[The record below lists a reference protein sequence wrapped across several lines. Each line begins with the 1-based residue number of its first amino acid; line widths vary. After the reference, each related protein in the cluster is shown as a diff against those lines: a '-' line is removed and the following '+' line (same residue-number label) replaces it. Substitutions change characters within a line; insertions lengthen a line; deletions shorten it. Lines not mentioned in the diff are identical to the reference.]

1 MNKYL
6 RFFVSKFHKVVPHLH
21 RWEIMPEP
29 VTAVIAGDLLTS
41 YGLGTPVCYIRRCS
55 CGSVQASHKNNSAGN
70 NAPWVPVIGYTP
82 VEKKLRL
89 QTIDIGTG
97 ELNVYSRGAQGR
109 PIVSSL
115 R

>member
-1 MNKYL
+1 MNKHL
-6 RFFVSKFHKVVPHLH
+6 CFFVRKFHTH
-21 RWEIMPEP
+21 RWETMPEP
-29 VTAVIAGDLLTS
+29 VTVVIAGDALSS
-41 YGLGTPVCYIRRCS
+41 YGMSAPVCCIRKCS
-55 CGSVQASHKNNSAGN
+55 CGSVEVSHQNNSAGN
-70 NAPWVPVIGYTP
+70 DAPWVPVIGYTP